1 MEIKRDSYLNKLIRK
16 KNNGLI
22 KIVTGVRRCG
32 KSYLLFNLFH
42 NHLLEEGVDEEHI
55 IEVALDDRSNKELR
69 NPDNMLKFV
78 KERIVDKETYYIIL
92 DEVQLLDEF
101 EDVLNSF
108 LHIRNADIYVTGSNS
123 KFLSSDLITEFRGG
137 AMRSGFT
144 PSAFGSS
151 FQFMMVPWMKHG
163 MSILTTAA
171 CR

>member
-78 KERIVDKETYYIIL
+78 KERIVDKETY
-92 DEVQLLDEF
+92 
-101 EDVLNSF
+101 
-108 LHIRNADIYVTGSNS
+108 
-123 KFLSSDLITEFRGG
+123 
-137 AMRSGFT
+137 
-144 PSAFGSS
+144 
-151 FQFMMVPWMKHG
+151 
-163 MSILTTAA
+163 
-171 CR
+171 

>member
-78 KERIVDKETYYIIL
+78 KERIVDKETYY
-92 DEVQLLDEF
+92 
-101 EDVLNSF
+101 
-108 LHIRNADIYVTGSNS
+108 Y
-123 KFLSSDLITEFRGG
+123 
-137 AMRSGFT
+137 
-144 PSAFGSS
+144 
-151 FQFMMVPWMKHG
+151 
-163 MSILTTAA
+163 SIA
-171 CR
+171 